1 LFYLT
6 ESSILNSYLHKYN
19 QVLHCLATI
28 IREAA
33 MACNNCEVGFQSTQS
48 LVVSVTRSGT
58 TITLTMGNQGRNILL
73 IRRVLLCLGG
83 TVLYLRYPDG
93 ITWMYPST
101 YLEPGTT
108 ATYYI
113 ASGVAATAVAQAQ
126 AEYIEIEGRARSCV
140 A

>member
-1 LFYLT
+1 
-6 ESSILNSYLHKYN
+6 
-19 QVLHCLATI
+19 
-28 IREAA
+28 

-48 LVVSVTRSGT
+48 LVVTVTRSGST
-58 TITLTMGNQGRNILL
+58 VTLSMGNQGRNILL
-73 IRRVLLCLGG
+73 IRRVLLCVGN

-101 YLEPGTT
+101 YLEPGLT
-108 ATYYI
+108 ATYYTV
-113 ASGVAATAVAQAQ
+113 SGVAATAVAQAQ